1 MAKILLIED
10 DQAVRET
17 FEIILASDGHEVII
31 AVDGNAG
38 IKQAAAQRFDLVIT
52 DIIMPERDGV
62 EVINTLRKEQE
73 DLPVIAV
80 SGGGRSSSMDYLGIA
95 KMLGAAAVLAKPI
108 GAKELLAAVK
118 TALPAS

>member
-62 EVINTLRKEQE
+62 EVINTLRKE
-73 DLPVIAV
+73 
-80 SGGGRSSSMDYLGIA
+80 
-95 KMLGAAAVLAKPI
+95 
-108 GAKELLAAVK
+108 
-118 TALPAS
+118 

>member
-31 AVDGNAG
+31 AVDGNDG

-95 KMLGAAAVLAKPI
+95 KMLGAAAVLVKPI

>member
-1 MAKILLIED
+1 MATILLIED
-10 DQAVRET
+10 DEAVRVT
-17 FEIILASDGHEVII
+17 FEIILASDGHDVVVAE
-31 AVDGNAG
+31 DGNAG
-38 IKQAAAQRFDLVIT
+38 LKIAGSQRFDLVIT

-62 EVINTLRKEQE
+62 EVINALRKAQA

-108 GAKELLAAVK
+108 GSTELLAAVK
-118 TALPAS
+118 EALPTS

>member
-31 AVDGNAG
+31 AVDGNDG